1 MDENTS
7 QPQTGTLPQK
17 PSGEIPDEGHD
28 VKSFYC
34 SDYKLLLM
42 NTLPEANRLNNSSA
56 PTSVTATAMDLHRM
70 FPREVP
76 RREFLKTC
84 LTATALMG
92 LPFRLSSQVVKAA
105 ESAERPPV
113 VWLHFQECT
122 GCSESLLR
130 SSHPT
135 VSELILDLISLDYHE
150 TLMAGAG
157 AQAEAS
163 LHDSLQTNHG
173 KYFLVVEGAIP
184 TAQGGIFCK
193 VGGKTAL
200 ASLQEAAAGA
210 AAILCIGTCASFGG
224 IQAISPNPTGAV
236 GVRELVKDKPIV
248 NISGCPPNPYNFLST
263 ILYYLTFKRLPE
275 LDNLGRP
282 KFAYGRKIHEHCE
295 RRPHFDAGRFAQ
307 AYGDAGHAAGYCL
320 YKLGCKGPA
329 TYANC
334 SVQRFNDIGVWPVS
348 MGHPCIGCTEPDIL
362 FKLPIDAKV
371 QIHDPTPF
379 DSYAPAHLK
388 EKGKGPHPVTTGL
401 VGLAAG
407 TALGAAALFAKKLP
421 AQVEP
426 HKADS
431 HEADSA

>member
-1 MDENTS
+1 MDT
-7 QPQTGTLPQK
+7 
-17 PSGEIPDEGHD
+17 DH
-28 VKSFYC
+28 
-34 SDYKLLLM
+34 
-42 NTLPEANRLNNSSA
+42 RLNCA
-56 PTSVTATAMDLHRM
+56 L
-70 FPREVP
+70 P
-76 RREFLKTC
+76 RREFLKAC
-84 LTATALMG
+84 MTATAMMG
-92 LPFRLSSQVVKAA
+92 LPLTSLGKVVKSA
-105 ESAERPPV
+105 ESADRPPV
-113 VWLHFQECT
+113 IWLHFQECT

-135 VSELILDLISLDYHE
+135 VSELILDLVSLDYHE
-150 TLMAGAG
+150 TLMAGSG
-157 AQAEAS
+157 AQAEEALHAS
-163 LHDSLQTNHG
+163 MTANRG
-173 KYFLVVEGAIP
+173 KYFLVVEGATP

-200 ASLQEAAAGA
+200 ESLRHAAEGA
-210 AAILCIGTCASFGG
+210 AAILCIGTCSSFGG
-224 IQAISPNPTGAV
+224 IQSAPPNPTGAV

-275 LDNLGRP
+275 LDSLGRP

-307 AYGDAGHAAGYCL
+307 AYGDAGHAEGYCL

-334 SVQRFNDIGVWPVS
+334 SVQRFNDVGVWPVS

-379 DSYAPAHLK
+379 DSYAPTNLK
-388 EKGKGPHPVTTGL
+388 EKGKGPHPLTTGL

-407 TALGAAALFAKKLP
+407 AVIGAGAMFAKKLP
-421 AQVEP
+421 ASVEP
-426 HKADS
+426 DEPNH
-431 HEADSA
+431 HEAE

>member
-1 MDENTS
+1 MNSRERWLALLENR
-7 QPQTGTLPQK
+7 PVDHL
-17 PSGEIPDEGHD
+17 
-28 VKSFYC
+28 
-34 SDYKLLLM
+34 
-42 NTLPEANRLNNSSA
+42 
-56 PTSVTATAMDLHRM
+56 
-70 FPREVP
+70 
-76 RREFLKTC
+76 
-84 LTATALMG
+84 ALMPITMMFAAAQRG
-92 LPFRLSSQVVKAA
+92 VLYGDYVTDHRVLVEAQTHVAEKFGFDYVSCISDPAREAADLGADVHFFEDQPPAINEENARLK
-105 ESAERPPV
+105 
-113 VWLHFQECT
+113 
-122 GCSESLLR
+122 
-130 SSHPT
+130 
-135 VSELILDLISLDYHE
+135 D
-150 TLMAGAG
+150 
-157 AQAEAS
+157 
-163 LHDSLQTNHG
+163 
-173 KYFLVVEGAIP
+173 
-184 TAQGGIFCK
+184 
-193 VGGKTAL
+193 KTAL